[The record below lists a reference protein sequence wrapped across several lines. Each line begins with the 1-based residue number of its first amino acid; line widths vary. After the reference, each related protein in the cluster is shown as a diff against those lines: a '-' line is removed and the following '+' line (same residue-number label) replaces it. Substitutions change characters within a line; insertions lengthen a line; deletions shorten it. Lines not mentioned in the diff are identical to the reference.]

1 MEQEMTIQ
9 DIEAQFDGEWVLV
22 ADPQTDANLHVLKGK
37 VVCHSKDRDEVYR
50 HMVAL
55 RLPDYAVLY
64 TGEMPEN
71 TAVVL

>member
-50 HMVAL
+50 RMVTL

>member
-22 ADPQTDANLHVLKGK
+22 ADPQTNANLHVLKGK

-50 HMVAL
+50 HMVAT
-55 RLPDYAVLY
+55 RPTRCAMLY
-64 TGEMPEN
+64 TGEFPEN